1 MGDINASYNWAIDTC
16 NRPDVGYS
24 QAYRDQ
30 QTVDGITYYD
40 CSSFIWYALKAGGF
54 VGIGNSP
61 FVTAN
66 MRGILTSAGFTE
78 YDAQSVAWEPGD
90 IVWRKG
96 HTEMVY
102 DDHITMGAHTAHA
115 PLADQVSIRDRPV
128 SNTAFTRILKYGGAA
143 PTPPP
148 TPGGGTGN
156 FSQST
161 SFGNIGKEVLKVTS
175 KEIIKAFQSIL
186 KANGYYKGQIDGL
199 MGPLTREALRKAGVK

>member
-66 MRGILTSAGFTE
+66 MRGILVNAGFTE

-128 SNTAFTRILKYGGAA
+128 SNTAFTRILKYGGAG

-156 FSQST
+156 FSPST
-161 SFGNIGKEVLKVTS
+161 SSGNTGKGALKVTR
-175 KEIIKAFQSIL
+175 KEIL
-186 KANGYYKGQIDGL
+186 KAIQAILKATGYYKGEIDGL
-199 MGPLTREALRKAGVK
+199 IGQKTRAALEGAGIK

>member
-1 MGDINASYNWAIDTC
+1 MVSHTTIVVVLFGTPSK
-16 NRPDVGYS
+16 
-24 QAYRDQ
+24 
-30 QTVDGITYYD
+30 
-40 CSSFIWYALKAGGF
+40 LAGLS
-54 VGIGNSP
+54 GNSP

-66 MRGILTSAGFTE
+66 MRDILTSAGFTE

-128 SNTAFTRILKYGGAA
+128 SNTAFTRILKYGGAG

-156 FSQST
+156 FSPST
-161 SFGNIGKEVLKVTS
+161 SFGNTGKGVLKVTS

-199 MGPLTREALRKAGVK
+199 MGPLTREALKKAGVK

>member
-1 MGDINASYNWAIDTC
+1 MAKSTVVTGESNPANFGLKGYIPEIYSPKLREKFWYNTILRKITNTEFQGQFKNKGDTIKVRCMPNMTTKPFNA
-16 NRPDVGYS
+16 
-24 QAYRDQ
+24 
-30 QTVDGITYYD
+30 
-40 CSSFIWYALKAGGF
+40 K
-54 VGIGNSP
+54 
-61 FVTAN
+61 
-66 MRGILTSAGFTE
+66 
-78 YDAQSVAWEPGD
+78 
-90 IVWRKG
+90 
-96 HTEMVY
+96 TEMVY

-128 SNTAFTRILKYGGAA
+128 SNTAFTRILKYGGAG

-161 SFGNIGKEVLKVTS
+161 SSENTGKGVLKVTS

>member
-78 YDAQSVAWEPGD
+78 YDAQAVAWEPGD

-143 PTPPP
+143 PTP
-148 TPGGGTGN
+148 
-156 FSQST
+156 
-161 SFGNIGKEVLKVTS
+161 
-175 KEIIKAFQSIL
+175 A
-186 KANGYYKGQIDGL
+186 Y
-199 MGPLTREALRKAGVK
+199 TRR

>member
-16 NRPDVGYS
+16 SRPDVGYS

-115 PLADQVSIRDRPV
+115 PLADQVSIRDSPV
-128 SNTAFTRILKYGGAA
+128 SATAFTRILKYGGAA

-156 FSQST
+156 FSPST
-161 SFGNIGKEVLKVTS
+161 SSGNTGKGVLKVTR
-175 KEIIKAFQSIL
+175 KEIL
-186 KANGYYKGQIDGL
+186 KAIQAILKATGYYNGTIDGL
-199 MGPLTREALRKAGVK
+199 MGPKTRAALEGAVIE